1 MNDLKNFS
9 KDQLVNL
16 AKECNRL
23 LKLKK
28 EFKNNIPQP
37 LEKPNFD
44 ELIEICNNILK
55 EIYEHRYN
63 KDDNQYYIYET
74 VLKVIY
80 GKKIFNWIEEMS

>member
-1 MNDLKNFS
+1 MNDLKKLS
-9 KDQLVNL
+9 EDQLVNL

-44 ELIEICNNILK
+44 KLIETCNDILK
-55 EIYEHRYN
+55 EIYEHKYDR
-63 KDDNQYYIYET
+63 DDNQYYIYEAA
-74 VLKVIY
+74 LEAIY
-80 GKKIFNWIEEMS
+80 GKKVFDWIREMS

>member
-9 KDQLVNL
+9 EEQLVSL

-44 ELIEICNNILK
+44 ELIELCNYILK
-55 EIYEHRYN
+55 EIYEHKYN

-74 VLKVIY
+74 ALEVIY
-80 GKKIFNWIEEMS
+80 GEKVFKWIEEMS